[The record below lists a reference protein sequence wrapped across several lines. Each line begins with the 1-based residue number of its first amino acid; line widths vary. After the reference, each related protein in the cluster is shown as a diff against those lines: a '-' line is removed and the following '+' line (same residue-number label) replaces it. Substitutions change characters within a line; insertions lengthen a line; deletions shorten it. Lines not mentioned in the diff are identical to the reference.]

1 MTISEFN
8 SVLDSDKYKEAYIIS
23 YTDGKEYK
31 GKITNQF
38 QEEGYFELKELVP
51 FGVKYVLK
59 YEDVIEMRYDPLGQT
74 KEFIEGLID

>member
-38 QEEGYFELKELVP
+38 QEEGYF
-51 FGVKYVLK
+51 
-59 YEDVIEMRYDPLGQT
+59 
-74 KEFIEGLID
+74 